1 VDTKA
6 KIISFLSRNQS
17 ATGGKLR
24 AHLKLSRQ
32 AMSLHLRSLL
42 TAGKVL
48 RSGTT
53 RGASYMLAS
62 RAAQPTTLA
71 RTLATNGC
79 DEDRVWDEVETRLHL
94 KRALRP
100 NVLAIMRYG
109 FTEMLNNAIE
119 HSQADRCAIRVTLG
133 QSLVSF
139 EIRDHGIGVF
149 HSIASKLKLSD
160 EEAALIELIKG
171 RTTTMPEAHTGEGI
185 FFTSRIG
192 DDFTL
197 KSHRIQIEW
206 KRVKQDMFVSQ
217 PRLSVG
223 TFVQFS
229 IQRGARQTMEEVF
242 SEFAPEQY
250 DFQFQKTRVLVK
262 LLQPDYVSRSE
273 ARRLLA
279 NLEKFRE
286 IVLDFL
292 DVRSVGQGFA
302 DEVFRVFAH
311 RNPDIVLHSENASP
325 TVMAMIRHVSR
336 DIPTD
341 TQDK

>member
-6 KIISFLSRNQS
+6 RIIAFLSRNQS

-42 TAGKVL
+42 TAGKVV

-53 RGASYMLAS
+53 RGASYMLAG
-62 RAAQPTTLA
+62 RAAQPAILV
-71 RTLATNGC
+71 RSLATHGC
-79 DEDRVWDEVETRLHL
+79 NEDRIWDEVEARLQL
-94 KRALRP
+94 KQALRP
-100 NVLAIMRYG
+100 NVLAIMRYA

-119 HSQADRCAIRVTLG
+119 HSRSDRCAIRVILG
-133 QSLVSF
+133 PNRSSF
-139 EIRDHGIGVF
+139 EIRDRGIGVF
-149 HSIASKLKLSD
+149 HSIASKFKLPD
-160 EEAALIELIKG
+160 EEAALIELLKG

-192 DDFTL
+192 DDFVL

-206 KRVKQDMFVSQ
+206 KRAKQDMFVSQ
-217 PRLSVG
+217 PRLSAG
-223 TFVQFS
+223 TLVQFS
-229 IQRGARQTMEEVF
+229 IQRSARQTIEEVF

-286 IVLDFL
+286 IVLDFR
-292 DVRSVGQGFA
+292 DVRSVGQGFS
-302 DEVFRVFAH
+302 DEVFRVFT
-311 RNPDIVLHSENASP
+311 SP
-325 TVMAMIRHVSR
+325 PVAAMIRHVGYTPS
-336 DIPTD
+336 DS
-341 TQDK
+341 TQTGR

>member
-1 VDTKA
+1 
-6 KIISFLSRNQS
+6 
-17 ATGGKLR
+17 
-24 AHLKLSRQ
+24 
-32 AMSLHLRSLL
+32 
-42 TAGKVL
+42 
-48 RSGTT
+48 
-53 RGASYMLAS
+53 MLPN
-62 RAAQPTTLA
+62 RAAQPAVLA
-71 RTLATNGC
+71 RSLVTRGC
-79 DEDRVWDEVETRLHL
+79 DEDRIWDEVEVRLQL
-94 KRALRP
+94 KRTLRP
-100 NVLAIMRYG
+100 NVLAIMRYA

-119 HSQADRCAIRVTLG
+119 HSRADRCAIRVALS
-133 QSLVSF
+133 QSLISF

-149 HSIASKLKLSD
+149 HSIASKFKLPD
-160 EEAALIELIKG
+160 EEAALIELLKG

-192 DDFTL
+192 DDFSL

-206 KRVKQDMFVSQ
+206 KRAKQDMFVSQ
-217 PRLSVG
+217 PRLSAG
-223 TFVQFS
+223 TLVQFS
-229 IQRGARQTMEEVF
+229 IQRSARQTIEDVF

-250 DFQFQKTRVLVK
+250 DYQFQKTKVLVK

-286 IVLDFL
+286 IVLDFR

-325 TVMAMIRHVSR
+325 AVMAMIRHVSHTAS
-336 DIPTD
+336 DSASTD
-341 TQDK
+341 RG

>member
-1 VDTKA
+1 
-6 KIISFLSRNQS
+6 
-17 ATGGKLR
+17 
-24 AHLKLSRQ
+24 
-32 AMSLHLRSLL
+32 
-42 TAGKVL
+42 
-48 RSGTT
+48 
-53 RGASYMLAS
+53 MLAS

-71 RTLATNGC
+71 RNLATNGC
-79 DEDRVWDEVETRLHL
+79 DEDRVWDVVETRLHL

-100 NVLAIMRYG
+100 NVLAIMRYA

-197 KSHRIQIEW
+197 KSHRIQVEW

-217 PRLSVG
+217 PRLSAG

-229 IQRGARQTMEEVF
+229 IQRSARQTMEEVF
-242 SEFAPEQY
+242 GEFAPEQY

-286 IVLDFL
+286 IVLDFR

-311 RNPDIVLHSENASP
+311 RNPGIAIHSENTSP
-325 TVMAMIRHVSR
+325 PVTAMIRHVGHTGGDEATTER
-336 DIPTD
+336 
-341 TQDK
+341 

>member
-1 VDTKA
+1 
-6 KIISFLSRNQS
+6 
-17 ATGGKLR
+17 
-24 AHLKLSRQ
+24 
-32 AMSLHLRSLL
+32 
-42 TAGKVL
+42 
-48 RSGTT
+48 
-53 RGASYMLAS
+53 MLAS
-62 RAAQPTTLA
+62 RAAQPAILA
-71 RTLATNGC
+71 RSLATRGC
-79 DEDRVWDEVETRLHL
+79 NEDRIWDEVEARLHL

-100 NVLAIMRYG
+100 NVLAIMRYA

-119 HSQADRCAIRVTLG
+119 HSQADRCTIRVTLS

-149 HSIASKLKLSD
+149 HSIASKLKLPD
-160 EEAALIELIKG
+160 EEAALIELLKG

-192 DDFTL
+192 DDFVL
-197 KSHRIQIEW
+197 KSHRVQIEW
-206 KRVKQDMFVSQ
+206 KRAKQDMFVSQ
-217 PRLSVG
+217 PRLSAG
-223 TFVQFS
+223 TLVQFS
-229 IQRGARQTMEEVF
+229 LQRSARQTMEEVF

-286 IVLDFL
+286 VVLDFR

-302 DEVFRVFAH
+302 DEVFRVFAS
-311 RNPDIVLHSENASP
+311 RNPDIVIRSENTSP
-325 TVMAMIRHVSR
+325 PVTAMIRHAGG
-336 DIPTD
+336 TD
-341 TQDK
+341 AGATSTGQR

>member
-1 VDTKA
+1 
-6 KIISFLSRNQS
+6 
-17 ATGGKLR
+17 
-24 AHLKLSRQ
+24 
-32 AMSLHLRSLL
+32 MSLHLRSLL
-42 TAGKVL
+42 TAGKVV

-62 RAAQPTTLA
+62 RAAQPAILA
-71 RTLATNGC
+71 RSLATRGC
-79 DEDRVWDEVETRLHL
+79 NEDRVWDEVETRLQL

-100 NVLAIMRYG
+100 NVLTIMRYA

-119 HSQADRCAIRVTLG
+119 HSQSDRCAIRVTLG
-133 QSLVSF
+133 PARSSF

-149 HSIASKLKLSD
+149 HSIATKLKLPD
-160 EEAALIELIKG
+160 EEAALIELLKG

-192 DDFTL
+192 DDFAL

-206 KRVKQDMFVSQ
+206 KRAKQDVFVSQ
-217 PRLSVG
+217 PRFSDG
-223 TFVQFS
+223 TLARFS
-229 IQRGARQTMEEVF
+229 LQRSARQTIEEVF
-242 SEFAPEQY
+242 GEFAPEQY

-262 LLQPDYVSRSE
+262 LLQADYVSRSE

-286 IVLDFL
+286 IVLDFR

-302 DEVFRVFAH
+302 DEVFRVFAS
-311 RNPDIVLHSENASP
+311 RNPSIVIRAENTSP
-325 TVMAMIRHVSR
+325 PVTAMIRHVGHTASDSAPPR
-336 DIPTD
+336 P
-341 TQDK
+341 

>member
-1 VDTKA
+1 
-6 KIISFLSRNQS
+6 
-17 ATGGKLR
+17 
-24 AHLKLSRQ
+24 
-32 AMSLHLRSLL
+32 
-42 TAGKVL
+42 
-48 RSGTT
+48 
-53 RGASYMLAS
+53 MLAS

-71 RTLATNGC
+71 RNLATNGC
-79 DEDRVWDEVETRLHL
+79 DEDRVWDVVETRLHL

-100 NVLAIMRYG
+100 NVLAIMRYA

-197 KSHRIQIEW
+197 KSHRIQVEW

-217 PRLSVG
+217 PRLSAG

-229 IQRGARQTMEEVF
+229 IQRSARQTMEEVF
-242 SEFAPEQY
+242 GEFAPEQY

-286 IVLDFL
+286 IVLDFR

-311 RNPDIVLHSENASP
+311 RNPGIAIHSENTSP
-325 TVMAMIRHVSR
+325 PVTAMIRHVGH
-336 DIPTD
+336 TGG
-341 TQDK
+341 DKATTER